1 MAKMFVEIG
10 SADFDTCLPLAEAG
24 WKGICVEPIPYLKK
38 RISWI
43 YKDYPINV
51 IEYAISDVNGE
62 VEMAVARDDRDWL
75 KGCSHIISDNH
86 IGYKLSTH
94 PDRIDDFK
102 EKITVNSMTLDDLLY
117 DIKEVDF
124 LKVDAE
130 GHELNIFLNY
140 SFNVKPKII
149 KVEHKHIDDIA
160 LSKKLEENGY
170 LVWTEKHDIYAIS
183 K

>member
-1 MAKMFVEIG
+1 MAKKFVEIG

-149 KVEHKHIDDIA
+149 KVEHKHVDDIA
-160 LSKKLEENGY
+160 LSKKLRRKWLFG
-170 LVWTEKHDIYAIS
+170 LDGKT
-183 K
+183 